1 MSITNSR
8 KIKLGAAAAVLMG
21 LAFAAQA
28 AVLTWDAG
36 NADDRID
43 RTTNWNPDGVPTVGV
58 NNGVVTGSY
67 VTTYYANQSSGY
79 EIAWNNT
86 SSLTGTTST
95 AGLGVQNGAI
105 FTFNDSS
112 KLTVGGALY
121 IGGQADTTTG
131 ALTLNNDATATVA
144 STLSFALGGATG
156 TAGSGSLT
164 LRGNSSLTTSSN
176 MYWQKKAAQASLTHY
191 LTLADSSALTVNN
204 AEVKAI
210 NSAVLV
216 VNFEQADNRYTPT
229 WTLGEAVDFNQATIQ
244 YQINGTNTTF
254 ADSRFVKNGTTL
266 SLTVIPEPATI
277 GMLGLGALV
286 TLLIRR
292 MSTR

>member
-1 MSITNSR
+1 MKNIEQVGRMKMR
-8 KIKLGAAAAVLMG
+8 KRENLSLAALAVVMG
-21 LAFAAQA
+21 LAFTAQA

-43 RTTNWNPDGVPTVGV
+43 RDTNWNPDGLPTVGV
-58 NNGVVTGSY
+58 NKGVVTGIY
-67 VTTYYANQSSGY
+67 VTTYYNNQSSGY

-86 SSLTGTTST
+86 SSLTGTTSI

-112 KLTVGGALY
+112 KLTVGGSLY

-144 STLSFALGGATG
+144 SALSFALGGATG

-191 LTLADSSALTVNN
+191 LTLADSAALIVNTAGSKSYNSAL
-204 AEVKAI
+204 
-210 NSAVLV
+210 LV
-216 VNFEQADNRYTPT
+216 VNFEQAQTSNTPT
-229 WTLGEAVDFNQATIQ
+229 WTLGAAADFSGATIQ
-244 YQINGTNTTF
+244 YQINGVNTTLS
-254 ADSRFVKNGTTL
+254 DPRFVLTGNTL
-266 SLTVIPEPATI
+266 SLTVTPKAK
-277 GMLGLGALV
+277 LGLCIIV
-286 TLLIRR
+286 
-292 MSTR
+292 SP

>member
-1 MSITNSR
+1 MKMR
-8 KIKLGAAAAVLMG
+8 KRENLSLAALAVVMG
-21 LAFAAQA
+21 LAFTAQA

-43 RTTNWNPDGVPTVGV
+43 RDTNWNPDGLPTVGV
-58 NNGVVTGSY
+58 NKGVVTGSY
-67 VTTYYANQSSGY
+67 VTTYYNNQASDY

-95 AGLGVQNGAI
+95 DTLGVQNGAI

-112 KLTVGGALY
+112 KLTVGGSLY
-121 IGGQADTTTG
+121 IGGQANTTTG
-131 ALTLNNDATATVA
+131 HLTLNNDATATVA
-144 STLSFALGGATG
+144 VNLSFALGGPTG
-156 TAGSGSLT
+156 TAGSGSLA
-164 LRGNSSLTTSSN
+164 LRGSSSMTVSGY
-176 MYWQKKAAQASLTHY
+176 MYWQNKGDQASLTHY
-191 LTLADSSALTVNN
+191 LTLADSAELTVNN
-204 AEVKAI
+204 ADVKAI
-210 NSAVLV
+210 NSSVLV

-292 MSTR
+292 LGTR